1 MSEITSGWKKRVY
14 GVCAVLLAWSVSV
27 EPVMAG
33 SAPRNERRTISRAAP
48 ATQGTEGRR
57 DGGTEKELAPVPSWK
72 YTRAEKK
79 SQVCSTVDT
88 AAGAVSAPA
97 VRSGERSSV
106 SERDGDL
113 NGPGGLSSAPAAV
126 DIGESVTP
134 LAAVPGDLDGDGDV
148 DADDYD
154 IFLAAFGTCQGH
166 AAFVPE
172 ADYDGDGCITL
183 SDYQEWLD
191 DFRSFQPP
199 DLAYIENGTL
209 IVQGTQA
216 SDLITLRLQAGVP
229 AVLEIDL
236 GDDGTADFSFD
247 RSLFYQILVNAGGG
261 DDVVRID
268 EGNGIFTDTEIT
280 TLNGEADD
288 DTLIGGSGAETFAGG
303 PGDDS
308 ADMGA
313 GDDHF
318 HWDPGDGTDVVD
330 GGGGIDTVQVNGSD
344 GDEDFTVTANGARV
358 RFDRI
363 DPAPFFLDI
372 GTTENLVLNANGG
385 DDALACT
392 GNLAALIQITVDGG
406 AGDDTLLGGNGADV
420 LIGGADNDFI
430 DGNQGNDTV
439 FLGGGDDVFQWD
451 PGDGSDTVEG
461 QAGHDVVVFNGS
473 NGNEIFDFSANGQRL
488 RFTRNLGNI
497 ILDADGI
504 EQFDLQA
511 LGGTDT
517 ATVNDLT
524 GTAVTQVNVDLATF
538 GGVGDAQAD
547 AVSIAGTPA
556 ADLFNISADG
566 DFVVIDLAAEV
577 RVRGY
582 EVGDQVVVNGVG
594 GDTVNVN
601 GSDGPDTMTL
611 TANGTQGRV
620 DATGFSAAVAVSG
633 ALSLVINGL
642 GGSDSISCTGN
653 LAGLSIPITLDGGEG
668 DDTILGSNGADVLIG
683 GADNDFIDG
692 NQGNDTAFLGGGDDV
707 FQWDPGDGS
716 DTVEGQA
723 GFDVVAFNGSNG
735 SEIFDFSA
743 NGQRL
748 RFTRNLGNIILD
760 ADGIEQ
766 FDLQAL
772 GGADTVTMND
782 LGGTDV
788 VDVNVDLAGTLGG
801 SSGDAQPDTVIANAT
816 DGDDTILVIGSSGGP
831 VTVLGLVTRLSVFH
845 SEVGNDQLRFHALDG
860 DDVVDAS
867 GLAAGIISLL
877 VDGGA
882 GNDVLIGSDGDDVL
896 LGGDG
901 DDVLLGGPGVDVL
914 DGGPGDN
921 IVIQ

>member
-1 MSEITSGWKKRVY
+1 MSEITWGWKRNVY
-14 GVCAVLLAWSVSV
+14 GVCAVLLAWSVGV
-27 EPVMAG
+27 LPVMAG
-33 SAPRNERRTISRAAP
+33 SAPRNERRIAGNESAGTIN
-48 ATQGTEGRR
+48 
-57 DGGTEKELAPVPSWK
+57 V
-72 YTRAEKK
+72 
-79 SQVCSTVDT
+79 
-88 AAGAVSAPA
+88 PA
-97 VRSGERSSV
+97 VRPVVRSTVSGNA
-106 SERDGDL
+106 GDL
-113 NGPGGLSSAPAAV
+113 NAPGGLSSAPAAV
-126 DIGESVTP
+126 DSGEFVTP
-134 LAAVPGDLDGDGDV
+134 LAAVPGDLNGDGDV

-154 IFLAAFGTCQGH
+154 VFLAAFGTCQGH

-183 SDYQEWLD
+183 SDYQRWLD
-191 DFRSFQPP
+191 DFRGFQPP
-199 DLAYIENGTL
+199 DQAYIENGTL
-209 IVQGTQA
+209 IVNGTQA

-247 RSLFYQILVNAGGG
+247 RSLFEHISVNAGGG

-268 EGNGIFTDTEIT
+268 EGNGVFTDTEIT

-288 DTLIGGSGAETFAGG
+288 DTLIGGSGAETFDGG
-303 PGDDS
+303 PGHDS

-318 HWDPGDGTDVVD
+318 HWDPGDGTDLVE

-344 GDEDFTVTANGARV
+344 GDEDFTATANGARV
-358 RFDRI
+358 RLDRI

-473 NGNEIFDFSANGQRL
+473 NGNEIFAFSANGQRL

-517 ATVNDLT
+517 ATMNDLT
-524 GTAVTQVNVDLATF
+524 GTAVTQVNVDLSTF

-582 EVGDQVVVNGVG
+582 EAIDQVVVNGVG

-611 TANGTQGRV
+611 IPNGVQGRV

-633 ALSLVINGL
+633 ALSLVLNGL
-642 GGSDSISCTGN
+642 GGPDSISCTGN
-653 LAGLSIPITLDGGEG
+653 LAGLSIPIALDGGAD
-668 DDTILGSNGADVLIG
+668 DDTILGSNAGDVLLG
-683 GADNDFIDG
+683 GPGNDFIDG

-735 SEIFDFSA
+735 SENFDFSA

-748 RFTRNLGNIILD
+748 RFSRNLGNIILD
-760 ADGIEQ
+760 ADDIEQ

-772 GGADTVTMND
+772 GGTDTVTMND

-788 VDVNVDLAGTLGG
+788 TDVNVDLAGTLGG
-801 SSGDAQPDTVIANAT
+801 NSGDAQPDTVIVNAT
-816 DGDDTILVIGSSGGP
+816 DGDDTILAVGSSGGP
-831 VTVLGLVTRLSVFH
+831 VTVLGLATQFIVFH
-845 SEVGNDQLRFHALDG
+845 SEVGNDQLRINALAG

-867 GLAAGIISLL
+867 GLAAGIIGLT

-882 GNDVLIGSDGDDVL
+882 DNDVLIGSDGNDVL

-914 DGGPGDN
+914 DGGLGNN
-921 IVIQ
+921 IVIQD